1 MRAKDD
7 MVNAKSLMHVSNYLN
22 DSNSVLLF
30 TFVLALL
37 AISHIYLSY
46 RICHFQVPDTHGH
59 WDNPLKWITLF
70 LITTNVVSHTLMHCY
85 SSSFVEDILRHRRA
99 L

>member
-46 RICHFQVPDTHGH
+46 
-59 WDNPLKWITLF
+59 
-70 LITTNVVSHTLMHCY
+70 
-85 SSSFVEDILRHRRA
+85 
-99 L
+99 